1 MESMDDFQAEIDQSF
16 RKINEGDIL
25 TGTVIGM
32 SDEAVMLDLKYYA
45 PGLIRL
51 EDYSDDPKF
60 NIRRDVKVGEEIS
73 AVVIGTDDG
82 NGNLLLSRK
91 EAREGSA
98 WDWFQEAMDQK
109 QGLKV
114 KIAEAVKAGVI
125 CYPNGI
131 RAFIPASKLS
141 LGFVDEKDL
150 PAYVGKEMEVR
161 VITCDKKDGKL
172 VLSAKEI
179 LKEQAD
185 RERAEKVSN
194 VKVGLVTEGSVES
207 LQNYGAFVDLGE
219 GLSGL
224 VHISQIS
231 NTRISHP
238 SAVLKVGQKIKVKV
252 IKIQDGKI
260 SLSMKGIDEVSPEEV
275 SEEKIKYESGGEATT
290 SLADLIKK
298 AGF

>member
-1 MESMDDFQAEIDQSF
+1 M
-16 RKINEGDIL
+16 
-25 TGTVIGM
+25 
-32 SDEAVMLDLKYYA
+32 
-45 PGLIRL
+45 
-51 EDYSDDPKF
+51 
-60 NIRRDVKVGEEIS
+60 
-73 AVVIGTDDG
+73 VIGTDDG

-131 RAFIPASKLS
+131 RAFIPASRLS
-141 LGFVDEKDL
+141 LSFVDEKDL
-150 PAYVGKEMEVR
+150 PSYVGKEMEVR
-161 VITCDKKDGKL
+161 VITCDKKAGKL
-172 VLSAKEI
+172 VLSAREI

-194 VKVGLVTEGSVES
+194 VKVGLVTEGNVES

-224 VHISQIS
+224 LHISQIS
-231 NTRISHP
+231 KTRISHP

-260 SLSMKGIDEVSPEEV
+260 SLSMKDIDEVSPEEV
-275 SEEKIKYESGGEATT
+275 SEEKVKYESGGEATT

>member
-1 MESMDDFQAEIDQSF
+1 M
-16 RKINEGDIL
+16 
-25 TGTVIGM
+25 
-32 SDEAVMLDLKYYA
+32 
-45 PGLIRL
+45 
-51 EDYSDDPKF
+51 
-60 NIRRDVKVGEEIS
+60 
-73 AVVIGTDDG
+73 
-82 NGNLLLSRK
+82 
-91 EAREGSA
+91 
-98 WDWFQEAMDQK
+98 
-109 QGLKV
+109 
-114 KIAEAVKAGVI
+114 I

-131 RAFIPASKLS
+131 RAFIPASRLS
-141 LGFVDEKDL
+141 LSFVDEKDL
-150 PAYVGKEMEVR
+150 PSYVGKEMEVR
-161 VITCDKKDGKL
+161 VITCDKKAGKL
-172 VLSAKEI
+172 VLSAREI

-224 VHISQIS
+224 LHISQIS
-231 NTRISHP
+231 KTRISHP

-260 SLSMKGIDEVSPEEV
+260 SLSMKDIDEVSPEEV
-275 SEEKIKYESGGEATT
+275 SEEKVKYESGGEATT

>member
-1 MESMDDFQAEIDQSF
+1 MESMQDFQAEIDQSF
-16 RKINEGDIL
+16 RKINEGDVL

-32 SDEAVMLDLKYYA
+32 SDDAVMLDLKYYA
-45 PGLIRL
+45 PGIIRK
-51 EDYSDDPKF
+51 EDYSEDPNF

-131 RAFIPASKLS
+131 RAFIPASRLS
-141 LGFVDEKDL
+141 LSFVDEKDL
-150 PAYVGKEMEVR
+150 PSYVGKEMEVR
-161 VITCDKKDGKL
+161 VITCDKKAGKL
-172 VLSAKEI
+172 VLSAREI

-194 VKVGLVTEGSVES
+194 VKVGLVTEGNVES
-207 LQNYGAFVDLGE
+207 LQ
-219 GLSGL
+219 
-224 VHISQIS
+224 
-231 NTRISHP
+231 
-238 SAVLKVGQKIKVKV
+238 
-252 IKIQDGKI
+252 
-260 SLSMKGIDEVSPEEV
+260 
-275 SEEKIKYESGGEATT
+275 
-290 SLADLIKK
+290 
-298 AGF
+298 